1 MGSDETVG
9 LSPAEAS
16 ARLARYGENK
26 TTSEKPPY
34 IWEVASA
41 QLRDPMNIMLVA
53 VTVVSLV
60 IGQVP
65 TAILV
70 ALLVLLNVVLGTRQ
84 ELAARASVDA
94 LSKMQL
100 PRTWVV
106 PSSQVVLVPAFD
118 VVPGD
123 IVQVEAGRH
132 CARRRQ
138 DHPVCH
144 SGNAGGSPDRRERA
158 YPQRQ
163 HQVAVG

>member
-16 ARLARYGENK
+16 ARLARLGENK
-26 TTSEKPPY
+26 NTSEKPPY

-70 ALLVLLNVVLGTRQ
+70 ALLATVPAQVDDATSCLGT
-84 ELAARASVDA
+84 
-94 LSKMQL
+94 
-100 PRTWVV
+100 
-106 PSSQVVLVPAFD
+106 
-118 VVPGD
+118 
-123 IVQVEAGRH
+123 
-132 CARRRQ
+132 
-138 DHPVCH
+138 
-144 SGNAGGSPDRRERA
+144 SPTPLQNDR
-158 YPQRQ
+158 
-163 HQVAVG
+163 